1 MYKYIACGGNY
12 PFVTV
17 VHASGF
23 SNLLVQPFAT
33 KTEELLNAVVTQWTL
48 ETKQQVSSPLA
59 VSPSAKEH
67 KSLAYVF
74 GDWKQWDKDET

>member
-1 MYKYIACGGNY
+1 MYKYIACGETY
-12 PFVTV
+12 PFVTI

-33 KTEELLNAVVTQWTL
+33 KTDELMNAVVTLWTL
-48 ETKQQVSSPLA
+48 ETKEKVSSRLA
-59 VSPSAKEH
+59 ISSSVKEH